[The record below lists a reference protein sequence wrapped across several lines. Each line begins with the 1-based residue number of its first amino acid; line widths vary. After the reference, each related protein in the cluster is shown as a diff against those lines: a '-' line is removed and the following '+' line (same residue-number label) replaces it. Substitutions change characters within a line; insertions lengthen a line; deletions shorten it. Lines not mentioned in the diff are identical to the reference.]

1 MSGSL
6 KMRETKL
13 YTLNEQVVLTY
24 PTAEFLRIRHQQRLP
39 DLNQWLEAGDEM
51 VMLTEKT
58 EDVPIHMISKIEYG
72 QRKDEFIALDSQL
85 QAIIEAPFIHRT
97 LQAEKQFEGAKAEL
111 RSMLDKVT
119 HFNSLP
125 WYKRIFKKI

>member
-1 MSGSL
+1 
-6 KMRETKL
+6 MRETKL

-24 PTAEFLRIRHQQRLP
+24 PTAEFLRIRL
-39 DLNQWLEAGDEM
+39 DQWLEAGDEM

-72 QRKDEFIALDSQL
+72 QRKDEFIALDSEL

-97 LQAEKQFEGAKAEL
+97 LQAEKQFEGTKAEL
-111 RSMLDKVT
+111 RSMLDKVN